1 MIKKG
6 RVTYVPPS
14 VFDELDEIQIE
25 DKVKKKADA
34 FKEMAK
40 YSKVGR
46 EARKILRL
54 RF

>member
-1 MIKKG
+1 MTKKG

-14 VFDELDEIQIE
+14 VFDELDEIRLE
-25 DKVKKKADA
+25 DKLGKNADA
-34 FKEMAK
+34 FKEMVK

-46 EARKILRL
+46 EAKRIFRL

>member
-1 MIKKG
+1 MAKG
-6 RVTYVPPS
+6 RIVYVPPS
-14 VFDELDEIQIE
+14 VFDELVEIKGE
-25 DKVKKKADA
+25 DKLESNADA

-46 EARKILRL
+46 EAKKIFSL